1 MGLLR
6 GKQVYFMNSSIEM
19 EMRLQRLSRS
29 TSYRLQFD
37 DLVVSFPSF
46 FNYLCFGCLV
56 DARSINPLSI
66 QHPDTRVTLTEIAR
80 QMFSISVIL

>member
-37 DLVVSFPSF
+37 DLVVSFPQ
-46 FNYLCFGCLV
+46 LLQL
-56 DARSINPLSI
+56 PLLWL
-66 QHPDTRVTLTEIAR
+66 PC
-80 QMFSISVIL
+80 